1 MADEEPRKKI
11 DEDLKKEII
20 ANKKVSEMDVE
31 ERAKMMEGKIPTK
44 KPDKKE

>member
-1 MADEEPRKKI
+1 MSEERRKI

-31 ERAKMMEGKIPTK
+31 ERAKMMEGKIPMK
-44 KPDKKE
+44 KPEGKK

>member
-1 MADEEPRKKI
+1 MPEERKKI

-31 ERAKMMEGKIPTK
+31 ERAKMMEGKIPMK
-44 KPDKKE
+44 KPDEKKE

>member
-1 MADEEPRKKI
+1 MPDERKKI
-11 DEDLKKEII
+11 DSDLKKEII

-44 KPDKKE
+44 KPDEKKK